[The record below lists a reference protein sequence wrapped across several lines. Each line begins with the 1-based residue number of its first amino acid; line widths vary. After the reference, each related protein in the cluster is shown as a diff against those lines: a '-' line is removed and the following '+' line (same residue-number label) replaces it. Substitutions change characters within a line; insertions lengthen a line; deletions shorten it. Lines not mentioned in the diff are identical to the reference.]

1 MERVVL
7 QDWGVLVEH
16 WCKCSHP
23 TITFH
28 LFYFC
33 VFGFFPPWRN
43 IPLHFVESQICGSV
57 KNEWRVLFMY
67 DCLLWVLARCFR
79 QSNMLY
85 LGYWLEGRLH
95 LITYFLQRDFSQ
107 WLFDT
112 WFCVRW
118 WSPQRENCRG
128 IHFLFVFCLFLLSF
142 PMICFTFLDLNML

>member
-1 MERVVL
+1 LERGVL

-43 IPLHFVESQICGSV
+43 IPLHFVECQIKWMEGSIYVWLLIMGFSQMHQAIQHAV
-57 KNEWRVLFMY
+57 
-67 DCLLWVLARCFR
+67 FR
-79 QSNMLY
+79 I
-85 LGYWLEGRLH
+85 WLEGGIH
-95 LITYFLQRDFSQ
+95 LITYFLQWDFSQ

-128 IHFLFVFCLFLLSF
+128 IHFLFVLSLSLISF
-142 PMICFTFLDLNML
+142 PMICFTFLDLNTL